1 MKIQVQLFSIL
12 RDCLPPDAERGQAT
26 IALPDGATLADLV
39 THLGIDQQLGY
50 SAPEIITRAAWQV
63 VINGSF
69 ASDIERSLQDGDQVQ
84 IFPPLAGG

>member
-12 RDCLPPDAERGQAT
+12 RDCLPPEAERGQAT
-26 IALPDGATLADLV
+26 ITLADGATLADLV
-39 THLGIDQQLGY
+39 THLGIDQRLGY
-50 SAPEIITRAAWQV
+50 TAPEIITRAAWQV

-69 ASDIERSLQDGDQVQ
+69 ESDIERNLQDGDQVQ